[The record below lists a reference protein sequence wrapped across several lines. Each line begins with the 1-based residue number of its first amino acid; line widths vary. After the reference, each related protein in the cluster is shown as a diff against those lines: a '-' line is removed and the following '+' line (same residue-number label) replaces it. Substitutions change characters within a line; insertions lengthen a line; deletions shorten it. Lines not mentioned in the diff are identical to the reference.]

1 MSSFSEE
8 EIFAICQQIFANL
21 QIGFELDDLS
31 VLLEEKIY
39 IELYRIM
46 FPYLE
51 EFLTKIE
58 NRNLKKAEKIQAL
71 IDLLS
76 KEVLNLDLSH
86 IKGEKIAKG
95 DKKHILNFL
104 QLLLEMSRLSLPTG
118 GQKEGS
124 GKGHGIRSAPIS
136 KFF

>member
-8 EIFAICQQIFANL
+8 EILAICEQIFANL
-21 QIGFELDDLS
+21 QIEFEMSDLS

-39 IELYRIM
+39 IELYRLI
-46 FPYLE
+46 FPFLE
-51 EFLTKIE
+51 ESLTKIE
-58 NRNLKKAEKIQAL
+58 NRNLKTAEKIQAL

-76 KEVLNLDLSH
+76 KEVLGLDISH

-104 QLLLEMSRLSLPTG
+104 QLLFEMTRLSPM
-118 GQKEGS
+118 GQKDA
-124 GKGHGIRSAPIS
+124 KGPGIRSAPIS
-136 KFF
+136 